1 MKTEDLAT
9 LEGLVDTYSL
19 PRVLEALAEVC
30 NDKASHLRSAW
41 QDENAAK
48 RWDGAA
54 KYLTRAAFVNPV
66 LLVQA

>member
-48 RWDGAA
+48 RWDGSSICWHAS
-54 KYLTRAAFVNPV
+54 TRCRRAPI
-66 LLVQA
+66 